1 MQSYK
6 TQLHKCDKLLNLK
19 QMTRG
24 VMHSMLRVQ
33 AFDKGP
39 WPRMTGRQRGL
50 LMNKLADLMQV
61 KRPSLKHGRQQ
72 R

>member
-1 MQSYK
+1 
-6 TQLHKCDKLLNLK
+6 
-19 QMTRG
+19 
-24 VMHSMLRVQ
+24 MLCILCAQ

-61 KRPSLKHGRQQ
+61 MRSSHAHASPNDLC
-72 R
+72 

>member
-1 MQSYK
+1 M
-6 TQLHKCDKLLNLK
+6 LCNLR
-19 QMTRG
+19 M
-24 VMHSMLRVQ
+24 Q

-61 KRPSLKHGRQQ
+61 LASAHGRTSFSDVV
-72 R
+72 RVLAECNAISASSNST